1 MSECPENLLH
11 ILQILKKEFKESNEI
26 FRCNGYNESYKCPY
40 KLITYCF

>member
-26 FRCNGYNESYKCPY
+26 SDVMVIMSRINVHIN
-40 KLITYCF
+40 L